1 MASGAVSRKAS
12 AAAPWGKK
20 YRTQLMN
27 LSFALFWIAFPFAY
41 LGGIHNQS
49 GYMKVSFGLFVTA
62 CIVPLF
68 TKK

>member
-1 MASGAVSRKAS
+1 MATGAVSRKVS
-12 AAAPWGKK
+12 DSVPWGKK
-20 YRTQLMN
+20 HRTLLMN

-41 LGGIHNQS
+41 LGGIHNQP
-49 GYMKVSFGLFVTA
+49 GYMNVSFGLFVTA